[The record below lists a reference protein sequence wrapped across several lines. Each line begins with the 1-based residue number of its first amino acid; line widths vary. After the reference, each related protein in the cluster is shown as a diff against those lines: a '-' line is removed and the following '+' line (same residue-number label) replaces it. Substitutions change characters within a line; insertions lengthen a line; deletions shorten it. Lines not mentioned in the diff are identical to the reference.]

1 MTLPMLFPAP
11 EGRDFLL
18 AVANVGTETV
28 RLRGG
33 ADELRP
39 LAGNPA
45 GPKLRT
51 EDAGT
56 IGPGAMAILNLSKV
70 SGLWAGVTVHF
81 DNAADVKILWG
92 LPGIVLSPMV
102 VLALASIVLGGTIL
116 LFFRRTLRNRQPT

>member
-1 MTLPMLFPAP
+1 
-11 EGRDFLL
+11 
-18 AVANVGTETV
+18 
-28 RLRGG
+28 
-33 ADELRP
+33 
-39 LAGNPA
+39 
-45 GPKLRT
+45 
-51 EDAGT
+51 
-56 IGPGAMAILNLSKV
+56 MAILNLSNV